1 MNKNAENAEF
11 SSHQKV
17 AGIRTFEKA
26 VFKTAYLKMFA
37 SDRDYHIGDLTCN
50 RDKQVIFF

>member
-1 MNKNAENAEF
+1 MQKVLELT
-11 SSHQKV
+11 SHQKV

-50 RDKQVIFF
+50 GDKQVIFF